1 MPGRVRSC
9 GAEGAEETRL
19 KALSKGTFMAV
30 VGGALG
36 VALALLI
43 ALGPNDTAV
52 HTGAGVAYTQAP
64 VPAVH
69 AP

>member
-1 MPGRVRSC
+1 VKGWSR
-9 GAEGAEETRL
+9 
-19 KALSKGTFMAV
+19 GTFMAV

-43 ALGPNDTAV
+43 ALGPNTTAV

-64 VPAVH
+64 LPAVH